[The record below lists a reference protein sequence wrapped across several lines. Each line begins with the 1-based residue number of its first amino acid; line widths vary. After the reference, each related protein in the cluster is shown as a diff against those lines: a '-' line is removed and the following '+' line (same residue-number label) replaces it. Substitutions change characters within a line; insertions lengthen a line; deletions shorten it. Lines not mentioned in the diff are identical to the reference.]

1 MAMPEKYRQYG
12 NELVELLKL
21 RTMPVAV
28 KMLEKRETPENALL
42 PKRDLG
48 KHLTLCQAFSL
59 VRREGRSV
67 AMFKE
72 DYWCVWPVIALGLVE
87 CTKKCVDEV
96 HDKMFIKDP
105 ALSRQVFENSFPRLE
120 YGRYAGM
127 LLSPLPKTEFIPD
140 VILVYAN
147 PAVLRSMLWVI
158 RCDTGS
164 IADCTFEVEF
174 SCVFATV
181 PVLQTGKYRATFP
194 DPGEYERAFAA
205 EDEMIFSLP
214 GSKAGELVAGL
225 KAFEK
230 MGFGYRQF
238 NYVMRY
244 DFARPRFYDDLFNM
258 WGLDRGEIWPR

>member
-72 DYWCVWPVIALGLVE
+72 DHWCVWPVIALGLVE

-105 ALSRQVFENSFPRLE
+105 ALSRQVFEN
-120 YGRYAGM
+120 
-127 LLSPLPKTEFIPD
+127 
-140 VILVYAN
+140 
-147 PAVLRSMLWVI
+147 
-158 RCDTGS
+158 
-164 IADCTFEVEF
+164 
-174 SCVFATV
+174 
-181 PVLQTGKYRATFP
+181 
-194 DPGEYERAFAA
+194 
-205 EDEMIFSLP
+205 
-214 GSKAGELVAGL
+214 
-225 KAFEK
+225 
-230 MGFGYRQF
+230 
-238 NYVMRY
+238 
-244 DFARPRFYDDLFNM
+244 LF
-258 WGLDRGEIWPR
+258 RV